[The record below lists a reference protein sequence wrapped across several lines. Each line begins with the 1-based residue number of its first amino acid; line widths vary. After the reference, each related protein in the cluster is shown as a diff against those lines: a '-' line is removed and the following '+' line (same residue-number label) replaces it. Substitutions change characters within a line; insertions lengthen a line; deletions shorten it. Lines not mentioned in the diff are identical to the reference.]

1 MPFSKRIPTYTFWNL
16 SQTVKMSISIWK
28 RDTLR
33 GDFEK
38 DQILCFGFDRQLS
51 LMLRNPVLDETD
63 YWGKVNH
70 SDCMKMTQDRRTM
83 SASVKEEAVMK
94 QVSRRRAS
102 VGPKCTFR
110 IGKTTAGVGKKSVFY
125 PKGEI
130 SSYGSGRRGR
140 LLAAT
145 WGICNNNICTRRAG
159 KLNKTRSRLAGWD
172 TGCIE
177 AKF

>member
-1 MPFSKRIPTYTFWNL
+1 M
-16 SQTVKMSISIWK
+16 
-28 RDTLR
+28 R

-159 KLNKTRSRLAGWD
+159 KLYRARSRLYRSQILQVNSRWRALAEIYRMHSFAPLSSLIFFVKN
-172 TGCIE
+172 C
-177 AKF
+177 